1 MLGLSEETLEALN
14 RLGIHT
20 PTEIQQKAIPTLLSE
35 SCDFLGLAQTGTGKT
50 AAYGLPLI
58 EKIEPGKKEV
68 QALIITPTRELG
80 QQVSE
85 QLLAFSKIKKGI
97 FVEVVYGGKPIDK
110 QIYFLRKK
118 PQIVVA
124 TPGRLLDLIRRNAIS
139 LSTIRHVVLDEADEM
154 LNMGFQ
160 EDIDE
165 ILSLTPTYKKV
176 WLFSATMPAEIRR
189 IAQTYMQDYKEVR
202 IKSEEIVNAN
212 ISHQVLR
219 VKPKQKL
226 EALLRII
233 EEQEINNAVI
243 FCKTRLDT
251 QDLSDELFQAGFRA
265 DAIHGDL
272 SQNQRDR
279 VMQRFKS
286 GKMQFLVATDVAA
299 RGIDVKNLSHVIHYT
314 LPQEMEYY
322 THRSGRTGRAGNTG
336 QSIALIT
343 GAEYSRLQMFS
354 QKLGINFE
362 TSPLQE
368 HFPFDEVFSD
378 RGRFGGGRGGRNGR
392 SRGGDRFSSSDRPQ
406 RRERSFQNRD
416 DNFGRR
422 ENNNDGFPKRER
434 SSNDRDVRSSRDD
447 RGRDDRN
454 RDSRSRDDRGQR
466 GGFGGP
472 KSRNA
477 FSDQGDRFKSGE
489 RQGERQKKK
498 VDGGKKVSFAG
509 SSYDK
514 KPKQPV
520 SENASSES
528 GKYRKKAFV
537 LNEY

>member
-14 RLGIHT
+14 RLGITT
-20 PTEIQQKAIPTLLSE
+20 PTEIQQKAIPTLLGE

-80 QQVSE
+80 QQVAE
-85 QLLAFSKIKKGI
+85 QLLAFSKFKKNI

-202 IKSEEIVNAN
+202 VKSEEIVNAN

-233 EEQEINNAVI
+233 NEQEISNAVI

-251 QDLSDELFQAGFRA
+251 QDLSDELYQAGFRA

-299 RGIDVKNLSHVIHYT
+299 RGIDVKNLSHVIHFT

-322 THRSGRTGRAGNTG
+322 THRSGRTGRAGNLG
-336 QSIALIT
+336 QSIAIIT
-343 GAEYSRLQMFS
+343 GSESSRLAMFS
-354 QKLGINFE
+354 QKLGIKFE

-368 HFPFDEVFSD
+368 HFAFDEMYSD
-378 RGRFGGGRGGRNGR
+378 RSRSGGSGGRGRNNRNRPSSFG
-392 SRGGDRFSSSDRPQ
+392 SSDRPQ
-406 RRERSFQNRD
+406 RRDRAPQSREGGFE
-416 DNFGRR
+416 RR
-422 ENNNDGFPKRER
+422 ENSFDAFPRRDRER
-434 SSNDRDVRSSRDD
+434 SRDD
-447 RGRDDRN
+447 RGRDDRG
-454 RDSRSRDDRGQR
+454 RDDRGRENRSRDER
-466 GGFGGP
+466 GPRSGGGYGAP
-472 KSRNA
+472 KSNG
-477 FSDQGDRFKSGE
+477 FKPSDQGDRFSSGE
-489 RQGERQKKK
+489 RKKK
-498 VDGGKKVSFAG
+498 FDGEKKVSFAG

-514 KPKQPV
+514 KPKSP
-520 SENASSES
+520 STDNPSSE
-528 GKYRKKAFV
+528 GNKYRKKAFV